1 MLGAALG
8 DPATWQTWRAI
19 LKAAFGIT
27 LNRDEARAFAAV
39 AGSRQPPAQRV
50 RELWCIVGRKGGKS
64 RMAAAIA
71 VFTACFQKH
80 RLAPGERGLVLV
92 LALTHDQAKIVF
104 DYALAFL
111 QASKILRKQI
121 ASTTA
126 SEIRLVNGIV
136 IATHANS
143 FRSIRGPT
151 LVCAI
156 FDEIAF
162 WRDDTTAIPDRE
174 IYTAILP
181 TLLTTGGMLVAI
193 SSAYRRAGLLYTKHR
208 DHFGQDSDDVLI
220 VKGATQ
226 TFNQTVN
233 EAALAALR
241 AADPVGASAEWDSAF
256 RSDLEGFLDDAVV
269 DRAINYAR
277 PLEWPP
283 RASLI
288 YKAFTDP
295 SGGSTAGDAYSLCI
309 MHQEGERY
317 IADVVRGRT
326 GPFDP
331 TEVTREYADL
341 CRAYRI
347 REVVGDNYSKEW
359 CQAAWRNVNFHYI
372 QAEQPAWQLYLE
384 GQPHFNRGLVEIPD
398 DPILIREL
406 RLLERHPGNL
416 GREVVTHP
424 RGAHDDRANAVFGA
438 LRVLSNYTGFSIEQ
452 MLANERTP
460 EQQQQ
465 QQQSYAARNFQ
476 SYLMGISGF
485 NPRQPHRPGENNLGI
500 EYDDLPNKQDAGRA
514 VAQRC
519 RRWRAAAGDHAGCS
533 DLAVDLTMPPFAF
546 TDEMLDRITAAA
558 ALLPADSRSSF
569 ARSVANRLGGLPYQ
583 PGMAELE
590 TAIGFVLNTRGV
602 GGSYQAFQHIRQ
614 DAGVARARAELSFI
628 NAPRSS
634 L

>member
-1 MLGAALG
+1 MNQTNIAPHTFDDALTDPALLGAALG
-8 DPATWQTWRAI
+8 DPASWQTWRAI

-80 RLAPGERGLVLV
+80 KLAPGERGLVLV

-126 SEIRLVNGIV
+126 SEIRLINGIV

-162 WRDDTTAIPDRE
+162 WRDDTTAVPDRE
-174 IYTAILP
+174 VYTAILP
-181 TLLTTGGMLVAI
+181 TLLTTNGMLIGI

-208 DHFGQDSDDVLI
+208 DHFSQDSDDILV

-241 AADPVGASAEWDSAF
+241 AADPVGASAEWDSSF
-256 RSDLEGFLDDAVV
+256 RSDLEGFLDDSVI

-277 PLEWPP
+277 PLELPP
-283 RASLI
+283 KPPPVFYR
-288 YKAFTDP
+288 AFTDP
-295 SGGSTAGDAYSLCI
+295 SGGSSSGDAYTLCI
-309 MHQEGERY
+309 AHKEGERY
-317 IADVVRGRT
+317 IIDVIRGRT

-331 TEVTREYADL
+331 VAVTQEYAEL
-341 CRAYRI
+341 CRQYRI
-347 REVVGDNYSKEW
+347 NSVTGDNYAKEW
-359 CQAAWRNVNFHYI
+359 VQGAWRGTNIHYI
-372 QAEQPAWQLYLE
+372 KAEQPAWQLYLE
-384 GQPHFNRGLVEIPD
+384 GQPWFNRGLVEIPD

-424 RGAHDDRANAVFGA
+424 RGAHDDRANSLFGV
-438 LRVLSNYTGFSIEQ
+438 LRVLSDYSGFSVEQ

-460 EQQQQ
+460 EQQQ

-485 NPRQPHRPGENNLGI
+485 NPRQPHRPW
-500 EYDDLPNKQDAGRA
+500 GR
-514 VAQRC
+514 
-519 RRWRAAAGDHAGCS
+519 
-533 DLAVDLTMPPFAF
+533 
-546 TDEMLDRITAAA
+546 
-558 ALLPADSRSSF
+558 
-569 ARSVANRLGGLPYQ
+569 Q
-583 PGMAELE
+583 PW
-590 TAIGFVLNTRGV
+590 
-602 GGSYQAFQHIRQ
+602 
-614 DAGVARARAELSFI
+614 D
-628 NAPRSS
+628 
-634 L
+634 